1 MTVLL
6 SIEHCYTTIPRFAL
20 HPIPEGL
27 EEKKKILPFFRKIA
41 RLSHIKL
48 ITSTALPRKTIKPVV
63 RNDGQILMNQRYTC
77 SLIQEFKSTNIVTN
91 SELGRRRED
100 GGVRNIH
107 KEQRYETP
115 RFRTLR
121 LKLNTT
127 KSQIFKFTKE
137 CYVGVCRL
145 QVKSSDCV
153 ALSSL
158 QTWYKLSAVELWKLL
173 RV

>member
-1 MTVLL
+1 
-6 SIEHCYTTIPRFAL
+6 
-20 HPIPEGL
+20 
-27 EEKKKILPFFRKIA
+27 
-41 RLSHIKL
+41 
-48 ITSTALPRKTIKPVV
+48 
-63 RNDGQILMNQRYTC
+63 MNQRYTC

-173 RV
+173 RVWKRKKKNKELRNLNEHYSTKGNVSQQTLNLWYWNYVSVVKRKNSFKFHV